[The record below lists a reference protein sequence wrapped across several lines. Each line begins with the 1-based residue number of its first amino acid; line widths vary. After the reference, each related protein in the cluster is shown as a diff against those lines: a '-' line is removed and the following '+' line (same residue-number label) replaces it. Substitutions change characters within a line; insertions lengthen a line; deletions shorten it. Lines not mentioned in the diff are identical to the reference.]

1 MRKYTFV
8 AVVVL
13 FFTPQLAQSQL
24 ELPTTNIATQEGAVT
39 TKKASKVLTNAS
51 QSEARYYY
59 YPNLQVY
66 YDRQKG
72 CYHFRRIGKQKNRN

>member
-1 MRKYTFV
+1 MRKCTFL
-8 AVVVL
+8 AVVIL

-24 ELPTTNIATQEGAVT
+24 ELSTTNIATQEGTAT
-39 TKKASKVLTNAS
+39 TKKASQVLTNAS
-51 QSEARYYY
+51 QSEVRYYY